1 MTMGILEFFDF
12 IYENNVDLQVVGE
25 IESEDDEIKCS
36 YEALGDD
43 YDDIDEHLH
52 VILED
57 DLETFEDFIDEH
69 NLSDSLT
76 ILPPEFDDTRVRF
89 LIVEA

>member
-12 IYENNVDLQVVGE
+12 IYENNVDLQLVGE
-25 IESEDDEIKCS
+25 IESEDDEIKWS
-36 YEALGDD
+36 YDALGDD